1 MRHVKSRARLLAEKR
16 APLISYTLFYTPTN
30 HTKMDPQRIIELQKH
45 YQNTNKEL
53 WLKGPR
59 SKMLVYPFYAM
70 FAFSTAASLYYTGR
84 AIAGLKDE

>member
-1 MRHVKSRARLLAEKR
+1 
-16 APLISYTLFYTPTN
+16 
-30 HTKMDPQRIIELQKH
+30 MDPQRIIELQKH